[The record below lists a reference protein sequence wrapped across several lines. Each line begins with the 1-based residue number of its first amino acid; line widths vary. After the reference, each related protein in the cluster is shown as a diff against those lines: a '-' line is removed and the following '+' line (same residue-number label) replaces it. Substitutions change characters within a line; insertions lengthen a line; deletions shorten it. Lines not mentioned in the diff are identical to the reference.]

1 MTNNLLAIK
10 PFCNSIIKKTCKS
23 TWIIFVS
30 VFLSACQTELIPPD
44 TFKKTIITK
53 DFLSEGVA
61 AADLNNDGLKDIIAG
76 FYWFE
81 APSWIRHEISPS
93 RAYDPQQEFSKS
105 FLNYTIDVNLDGW
118 EDVVN
123 IDHPGTPAYWFENPK
138 NENTHWTKH
147 AIGDHILI
155 GNESPNFV
163 DVNADGRI
171 DILCGDVATN
181 QLIWL
186 QAPTV
191 PGQTAWTRH
200 ALTNQ
205 NVFGTDSFAH
215 GLGYGD
221 INGDGIKDA
230 IIKEGWFEGK
240 ADKSSGDWL
249 FHLVNLG
256 EDCSQ
261 MQVLDV
267 NKDGRN
273 DVITASAHSLGVWWF
288 EQQED
293 GNFRKH
299 LMSETTSQTHA
310 TIMADLNGDDKK
322 DFITGKRYLAHN
334 GKDPGDTD
342 AAILMWFEFS
352 SDTAPFYKE
361 HLIDIDSGA
370 GLNIATADMNNDFK
384 TDIII
389 SNKNGV
395 FLLENDM

>member
-1 MTNNLLAIK
+1 M
-10 PFCNSIIKKTCKS
+10 
-23 TWIIFVS
+23 
-30 VFLSACQTELIPPD
+30 FLSACQTELIPPD
-44 TFKKTIITK
+44 TFIKTVVTN

-61 AADLNNDGLKDIIAG
+61 VADLNNDGLKDIVAG
-76 FYWFE
+76 YYWFE
-81 APSWIRHEISPS
+81 APNWTKHEISPS
-93 RAYDPQQEFSKS
+93 RAYDPQLEFSKS
-105 FLNYTIDVNLDGW
+105 FLKYTIDVNLDGW
-118 EDVVN
+118 DDVVN

-138 NENTHWTKH
+138 NGTGHWLKH
-147 AIGDHILI
+147 SIGDNMLI

-163 DVNADGRI
+163 DVDADGRI
-171 DILCGDVATN
+171 DLLCGDVSSN
-181 QLIWL
+181 QVIWL
-186 QAPTV
+186 QAPTI
-191 PGQTAWTRH
+191 PGQTTWTRH
-200 ALTNQ
+200 ALTTE

-221 INGDGIKDA
+221 INGDGIKDVV
-230 IIKEGWFEGK
+230 IKEGWFEGK
-240 ADKSSGDWL
+240 ADKSSGDWR

-256 EDCSQ
+256 DDCSQ

-273 DVITASAHSLGVWWF
+273 DVITASAHNLGVWWF

-310 TIMADLNGDDKK
+310 TVMADLNGDDKK

-342 AAILMWFEFS
+342 AAILMWFDFS
-352 SDTAPFYKE
+352 YNTAPYYKE

-370 GLNIATADMNNDFK
+370 GLNIAVADMNNDLK
-384 TDIII
+384 MDIII